1 MNLNTKGPAL
11 SVKVETVGDKVV
23 VSMERADG
31 AIVTIELTKKA
42 ALDLANRLILE
53 VER

>member
-23 VSMERADG
+23 VFMERNDG
-31 AIVTIELTKKA
+31 ANVTIDLTKKA

-53 VER
+53 ALR